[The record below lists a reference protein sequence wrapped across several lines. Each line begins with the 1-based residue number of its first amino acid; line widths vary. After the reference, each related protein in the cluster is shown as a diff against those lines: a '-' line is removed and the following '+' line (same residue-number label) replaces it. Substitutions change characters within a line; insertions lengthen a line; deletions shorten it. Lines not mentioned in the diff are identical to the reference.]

1 MKAKGFVMWS
11 LAGALAAGIVGCGD
25 QAGSTVQSAPA
36 QAATPK
42 GYKTYG
48 GKMESTPVVA
58 AEQVFAKPDEY
69 NGKTIRLSGTATSV
83 CEHRGCWLAVEKNGR
98 TIRARFVESG
108 DCTEGFFVPRDAAG
122 HKVILQGTFKKEVIS
137 EAKARHFL
145 EDANAPKEQIEKIV
159 GPQEVLSIICTS
171 VAIEGGDKLSEPLKA
186 GQS

>member
-1 MKAKGFVMWS
+1 MI
-11 LAGALAAGIVGCGD
+11 LLNHGARSVG
-25 QAGSTVQSAPA
+25 
-36 QAATPK
+36 
-42 GYKTYG
+42 
-48 GKMESTPVVA
+48 
-58 AEQVFAKPDEY
+58 
-69 NGKTIRLSGTATSV
+69 
-83 CEHRGCWLAVEKNGR
+83 
-98 TIRARFVESG
+98 
-108 DCTEGFFVPRDAAG
+108 AAG